1 MSHWGMLGFVM
12 TTLNL
17 GESKELIRLYETLT
31 LAVERASS
39 IMHMHGMDSG
49 KFAAEDAKCVEIWN
63 RIRTLIE
70 KKSA

>member
-1 MSHWGMLGFVM
+1 M

-17 GESKELIRLYETLT
+17 IESKELIRLYETLT

-39 IMHMHGMDSG
+39 VMHMHGMDSD
-49 KFAAEDAKCVEIWN
+49 KFATEDAKCIDIWN

>member
-1 MSHWGMLGFVM
+1 M
-12 TTLNL
+12 TALNL
-17 GESKELIRLYETLT
+17 TESKELIRLYETLT

-39 IMHMHGMDSG
+39 VMHMHGMDSS
-49 KFAAEDAKCVEIWN
+49 KFAAEDAKCIEIWN

>member
-1 MSHWGMLGFVM
+1 M

-17 GESKELIRLYETLT
+17 DESKELIHLYETLT
-31 LAVERASS
+31 MAVERASAV
-39 IMHMHGMDSG
+39 MHMHGMDSSQ
-49 KFAAEDAKCVEIWN
+49 FAAEDAKCIAIWT